1 MEPKKKTEIVL
12 QPPKK
17 ANKRVYH
24 SLTCDCDDVSITR
37 LVEYINDTWVH
48 DWNSV
53 LNIVKMKFDIGH
65 DILHFETN
73 GQKLDLIK
81 FILKL
86 SEKFPKIFFM
96 YDFYTINEREHEQ
109 GTYFVMGGKITDNN
123 VVINKTEA

>member
-1 MEPKKKTEIVL
+1 MEPKTKTEIAL

-86 SEKFPKIFFM
+86 NSHF
-96 YDFYTINEREHEQ
+96 INTTVR
-109 GTYFVMGGKITDNN
+109 
-123 VVINKTEA
+123 INTSQWNTLLSTPASIRL